1 MKSSCFWL
9 DLLHFF
15 IEWFIFSW
23 RFDTKNST
31 ISCFICFCASQIES
45 WMKDKLQTAS
55 EASYRETSNLLQKQQ
70 KHQTFEAELAA
81 NKGQLD
87 HVLRAGQTLLTST
100 PRSRETVEARL
111 KDVEE
116 LWKFLFDMSNNK
128 GQRLMEAIQRQ
139 SFEKN
144 VGDLESWINEVETT
158 LASKVSISYSYS
170 GFWGFP
176 KTKSDHEI
184 KSFAQILRA
193 FKSYGCLEKWW
204 SRTKIIAAD
213 RLKCKLKL
221 KERIHFAHSILN
233 SIAWGKSWARCLA
246 RQFAQP
252 FPLVCGEILV
262 RNSPLEAVRKIWN
275 MAARVSVLSEVI
287 ISVK

>member
-1 MKSSCFWL
+1 
-9 DLLHFF
+9 
-15 IEWFIFSW
+15 
-23 RFDTKNST
+23 
-31 ISCFICFCASQIES
+31 
-45 WMKDKLQTAS
+45 MKDKLQTAS

-70 KHQTFEAELAA
+70 KHQTFEAEIAA

-158 LASKVSISYSYS
+158 LASKVSICYSYNR
-170 GFWGFP
+170 F
-176 KTKSDHEI
+176 
-184 KSFAQILRA
+184 
-193 FKSYGCLEKWW
+193 
-204 SRTKIIAAD
+204 
-213 RLKCKLKL
+213 
-221 KERIHFAHSILN
+221 
-233 SIAWGKSWARCLA
+233 
-246 RQFAQP
+246 
-252 FPLVCGEILV
+252 
-262 RNSPLEAVRKIWN
+262 
-275 MAARVSVLSEVI
+275 
-287 ISVK
+287 

>member
-1 MKSSCFWL
+1 
-9 DLLHFF
+9 
-15 IEWFIFSW
+15 
-23 RFDTKNST
+23 
-31 ISCFICFCASQIES
+31 
-45 WMKDKLQTAS
+45 MKDKLQTAS

-158 LASKVSISYSYS
+158 LASKVGISYSYS
-170 GFWGFP
+170 GF
-176 KTKSDHEI
+176 
-184 KSFAQILRA
+184 
-193 FKSYGCLEKWW
+193 
-204 SRTKIIAAD
+204 
-213 RLKCKLKL
+213 
-221 KERIHFAHSILN
+221 
-233 SIAWGKSWARCLA
+233 
-246 RQFAQP
+246 
-252 FPLVCGEILV
+252 
-262 RNSPLEAVRKIWN
+262 
-275 MAARVSVLSEVI
+275 
-287 ISVK
+287 

>member
-1 MKSSCFWL
+1 
-9 DLLHFF
+9 
-15 IEWFIFSW
+15 
-23 RFDTKNST
+23 
-31 ISCFICFCASQIES
+31 
-45 WMKDKLQTAS
+45 MKDKLQTAS

-111 KDVEE
+111 KDIEE

-158 LASKVSISYSYS
+158 LASKVRIAYSYS
-170 GFWGFP
+170 GF
-176 KTKSDHEI
+176 
-184 KSFAQILRA
+184 
-193 FKSYGCLEKWW
+193 
-204 SRTKIIAAD
+204 
-213 RLKCKLKL
+213 
-221 KERIHFAHSILN
+221 
-233 SIAWGKSWARCLA
+233 
-246 RQFAQP
+246 
-252 FPLVCGEILV
+252 
-262 RNSPLEAVRKIWN
+262 
-275 MAARVSVLSEVI
+275 
-287 ISVK
+287 

>member
-1 MKSSCFWL
+1 
-9 DLLHFF
+9 
-15 IEWFIFSW
+15 
-23 RFDTKNST
+23 
-31 ISCFICFCASQIES
+31 
-45 WMKDKLQTAS
+45 MKDKLQTAS

-116 LWKFLFDMSNNK
+116 LWKFLFNMSNNK

-170 GFWGFP
+170 GF
-176 KTKSDHEI
+176 
-184 KSFAQILRA
+184 
-193 FKSYGCLEKWW
+193 
-204 SRTKIIAAD
+204 
-213 RLKCKLKL
+213 
-221 KERIHFAHSILN
+221 
-233 SIAWGKSWARCLA
+233 
-246 RQFAQP
+246 
-252 FPLVCGEILV
+252 
-262 RNSPLEAVRKIWN
+262 
-275 MAARVSVLSEVI
+275 
-287 ISVK
+287 

>member
-1 MKSSCFWL
+1 
-9 DLLHFF
+9 
-15 IEWFIFSW
+15 
-23 RFDTKNST
+23 
-31 ISCFICFCASQIES
+31 
-45 WMKDKLQTAS
+45 MKDKLQTAS

-158 LASKVSISYSYS
+158 LASKVRIAYSYS
-170 GFWGFP
+170 GF
-176 KTKSDHEI
+176 
-184 KSFAQILRA
+184 
-193 FKSYGCLEKWW
+193 
-204 SRTKIIAAD
+204 
-213 RLKCKLKL
+213 
-221 KERIHFAHSILN
+221 
-233 SIAWGKSWARCLA
+233 
-246 RQFAQP
+246 
-252 FPLVCGEILV
+252 
-262 RNSPLEAVRKIWN
+262 
-275 MAARVSVLSEVI
+275 
-287 ISVK
+287 

>member
-1 MKSSCFWL
+1 
-9 DLLHFF
+9 
-15 IEWFIFSW
+15 
-23 RFDTKNST
+23 
-31 ISCFICFCASQIES
+31 
-45 WMKDKLQTAS
+45 MKDKLQTAS

-70 KHQTFEAELAA
+70 KHQTFEAEMAA

-158 LASKVSISYSYS
+158 LASKVSICYSYNR
-170 GFWGFP
+170 F
-176 KTKSDHEI
+176 
-184 KSFAQILRA
+184 
-193 FKSYGCLEKWW
+193 
-204 SRTKIIAAD
+204 
-213 RLKCKLKL
+213 
-221 KERIHFAHSILN
+221 
-233 SIAWGKSWARCLA
+233 
-246 RQFAQP
+246 
-252 FPLVCGEILV
+252 
-262 RNSPLEAVRKIWN
+262 
-275 MAARVSVLSEVI
+275 
-287 ISVK
+287 

>member
-1 MKSSCFWL
+1 
-9 DLLHFF
+9 
-15 IEWFIFSW
+15 
-23 RFDTKNST
+23 
-31 ISCFICFCASQIES
+31 
-45 WMKDKLQTAS
+45 MKDKLQTAS

-111 KDVEE
+111 KDIEE

-158 LASKVSISYSYS
+158 LASKVGISYSYS
-170 GFWGFP
+170 GF
-176 KTKSDHEI
+176 
-184 KSFAQILRA
+184 
-193 FKSYGCLEKWW
+193 
-204 SRTKIIAAD
+204 
-213 RLKCKLKL
+213 
-221 KERIHFAHSILN
+221 
-233 SIAWGKSWARCLA
+233 
-246 RQFAQP
+246 
-252 FPLVCGEILV
+252 
-262 RNSPLEAVRKIWN
+262 
-275 MAARVSVLSEVI
+275 
-287 ISVK
+287 